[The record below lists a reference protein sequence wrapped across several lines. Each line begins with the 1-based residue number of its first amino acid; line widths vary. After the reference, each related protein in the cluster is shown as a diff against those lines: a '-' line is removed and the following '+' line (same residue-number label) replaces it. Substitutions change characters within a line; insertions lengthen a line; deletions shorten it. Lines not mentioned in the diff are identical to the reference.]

1 MMPKAA
7 FLVCLYPMQT
17 VFEDLNF
24 QRHHLIFNVITS
36 HHRKH
41 FRDLGS
47 QHRNLCCLQSITK
60 SSLHHLQNFRCNI
73 CKGIFFQ
80 CNQLLTVQELKLSM

>member
-41 FRDLGS
+41 FCDLGS
-47 QHRNLCCLQSITK
+47 QHRNLFCLQSTTK
-60 SSLHHLQNFRCNI
+60 SSLHHLQI
-73 CKGIFFQ
+73 SDAIFARTFSFNAIS
-80 CNQLLTVQELKLSM
+80 C